1 MLMFPEL
8 LFSQISGRCVVRI
21 CKHCCH
27 QTKLEVSSKMGH
39 GEHHLQQQHLKHTCG
54 VSADQV
60 ESSPSY
66 VLLVNKSKDKKGP
79 PSPKVVFVKKFIW
92 ITI

>member
-27 QTKLEVSSKMGH
+27 QTKMGL
-39 GEHHLQQQHLKHTCG
+39 GEHHLQQEHLKHTCG
-54 VSADQV
+54 VSAGQV

-66 VLLVNKSKDKKGP
+66 VLLANKSKDKKGP

-92 ITI
+92 KTI

>member
-1 MLMFPEL
+1 
-8 LFSQISGRCVVRI
+8 
-21 CKHCCH
+21 
-27 QTKLEVSSKMGH
+27 MGQ
-39 GEHHLQQQHLKHTCG
+39 GEHHSQQQHLKHTCG

-92 ITI
+92 KTI